1 MNSEITKVLEKYKN
15 IEFTYQEDKTIF
27 LEFLEQISE
36 KIKERNDLNSLLD
49 ILEDSFLS
57 NSKFDVSVIYNPI
70 SLVDAIIENDLSGEK
85 LDHNEIETIITK
97 FHDFQDYLEGNIDR
111 KKFLE
116 KKYEIQIILI
126 KKDTLW
132 FDGNVTGKWL
142 WKSLQISLIKKIEK
156 LLNFYPINFI
166 KNIKLDKLI
175 LAAYFTQKD
184 QYGKEM
190 RLWGFET
197 LRDNN
202 LYLSARS
209 LNHSFDHELYH
220 QATQYYDD
228 FDQWMKI
235 REEQDTTFRY
245 ANVMKISP
253 WFARDYGKKNATED
267 QATIAEALVKDHNWI
282 TYRAKKDWKLAKKI
296 ELVKKGFYK
305 LSDGV
310 MNEEFW
316 GNGK

>member
-126 KKDTLW
+126 KKDTL
-132 FDGNVTGKWL
+132 
-142 WKSLQISLIKKIEK
+142 
-156 LLNFYPINFI
+156 
-166 KNIKLDKLI
+166 
-175 LAAYFTQKD
+175 
-184 QYGKEM
+184 
-190 RLWGFET
+190 
-197 LRDNN
+197 
-202 LYLSARS
+202 
-209 LNHSFDHELYH
+209 
-220 QATQYYDD
+220 
-228 FDQWMKI
+228 
-235 REEQDTTFRY
+235 
-245 ANVMKISP
+245 
-253 WFARDYGKKNATED
+253 
-267 QATIAEALVKDHNWI
+267 
-282 TYRAKKDWKLAKKI
+282 
-296 ELVKKGFYK
+296 
-305 LSDGV
+305 
-310 MNEEFW
+310 
-316 GNGK
+316 